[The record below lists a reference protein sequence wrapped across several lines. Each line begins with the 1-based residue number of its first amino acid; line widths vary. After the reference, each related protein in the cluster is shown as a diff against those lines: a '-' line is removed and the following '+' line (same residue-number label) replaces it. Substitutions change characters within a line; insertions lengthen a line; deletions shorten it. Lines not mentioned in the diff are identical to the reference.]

1 MAVRQEV
8 IISYKKIVFL
18 FLLLSIIV
26 YPINYS
32 IGGLRLLDVSF
43 LLMFIFSLKYIKV
56 RKINLLY
63 ILPFVIV
70 FTISILIGSILSDN
84 VINLTRIIFIY
95 KYSFPFL
102 LVMILYNLNLN
113 NLQLKKLL
121 NYTFF
126 SYIFLVLWVYVY
138 LYLVANGNIHGSS
151 RPSYPLSNDY
161 RVSGAHLYSSTLS
174 VGLVFFVLFY
184 KYTNYSK
191 ALLLLFLPVSLG
203 AVLLTGS
210 KSGLVVII
218 FSILFHSLL
227 NIKKILSW
235 TPSFF
240 ISLMLV
246 MAIFYIGMPK
256 SHMYLLERAT
266 TFNLNDESYLSRITK
281 MFTGIKDAE
290 NTFFLVGTGIL
301 TSSLTWYDSLIG
313 ILMSHSGALG
323 FLSFFFILYYFW
335 RNTMLIN
342 VKKSEIKNIF
352 TILFFGYILAN
363 FITEF
368 FLLSRSLFPVII
380 YLFITY
386 QYLKLEEGLVNKKE
400 VS

>member
-8 IISYKKIVFL
+8 IISHQKIVFIL
-18 FLLLSIIV
+18 LLLSIIV

-43 LLMFIFSLKYIKV
+43 LLMFLFSLKFITI

-63 ILPFVIV
+63 ILPFFIV
-70 FTISILIGSILSDN
+70 FTVSILIGNILSDN
-84 VINLTRIIFIY
+84 VINLTRLIFIY

-102 LVMILYNLNLN
+102 LIMILYNLKLN
-113 NLQLKKLL
+113 KLQLKKLL
-121 NYTFF
+121 NYTFL

-138 LYLVANGNIHGSS
+138 LYLVANGNIHGSF

-161 RVSGAHLYSSTLS
+161 SVSDAHLYSSTLS

-184 KYTNYSK
+184 RYTNYSK

-210 KSGLVVII
+210 KSGLAII
-218 FSILFHSLL
+218 IISILAYSLL

-235 TPSFF
+235 TPLIF
-240 ISLMLV
+240 ILLILA
-246 MAIFYIGMPK
+246 MAIFYIEIPK
-256 SHMYLLERAT
+256 NYISLLERAT
-266 TFNLNDESYLSRITK
+266 TFHIDESTLSRIIK
-281 MFTGIKDAE
+281 MFIGIKDAE
-290 NTFFLVGTGIL
+290 NAFFLVGAGIL
-301 TSSLTWYDSLIG
+301 NSSLIWYDSLIG
-313 ILMSHSGALG
+313 ILMSHSGLLG
-323 FLSFFFILYYFW
+323 FLSFFFILYVFW
-335 RNTMLIN
+335 LNTMLIN
-342 VKKSEIKNIF
+342 VKKNEIKNIF
-352 TILFFGYILAN
+352 TIVLLGYILAN

-368 FLLSRSLFPVII
+368 FLLSRSVFPIII

-386 QYLKLEEGLVNKKE
+386 QYLKLEEDLASKKE
-400 VS
+400 IS